1 MSNLIPFDYHG
12 KEVRTV
18 SIDGEPWFVTK
29 DVCDILDLGNPS
41 QAITRLD
48 DDEKNTII
56 SNEGIGNPEKSIVS
70 ESGLYSLT
78 LGSKKPEA
86 KPFKRWVTHEVIPSI
101 RKTGNYSKPMTQAE
115 LTAAIAQNQVEIE
128 KKANAAL
135 TAADSANKRLDSAL
149 DALATSPEPDWQVS
163 TGNRIKAI
171 VAENQL
177 SYLKFFGDLYKELE
191 DTAHVNLTSRVS
203 RMKERMKKAG
213 HTHKEL
219 EKITKLHVISCDPIL
234 KLAFDGIVRRYEAKY
249 AIQRC
254 QLTVVA

>member
-18 SIDGEPWFVTK
+18 SIDGEPWFVAK
-29 DVCDILDLGNPS
+29 DVCDILDIQNAT
-41 QAITRLD
+41 QAVDRLD
-48 DDEKNTII
+48 EDEVTIF
-56 SNEGIGNPEKSIVS
+56 NIGSQSGETNIIT

-86 KPFKRWVTHEVIPSI
+86 KPFKRWVTHDVIPAI
-101 RKTGNYSKPMTQAE
+101 RRNGSYSVKPMTQAE

-128 KKANAAL
+128 RKANAAL
-135 TAADSANKRLDSAL
+135 DTANKANDRVNTAL
-149 DALATSPEPDWQVS
+149 DALATPPEPDWQVA

-234 KLAFDGIVRRYEAKY
+234 KLAFDGIARRYEAKY
-249 AIQRC
+249 KIAR
-254 QLTVVA
+254 LSV